1 MPRIKPEIDPQTPV
15 QKTESV
21 PTQETSTQEGS
32 GLQRGQF
39 RAYQTS
45 LLYKHTQ
52 IEMLV
57 SLVLASCVC
66 LAFWDFAPSGLLLG
80 WAAAVNFMPGIR
92 SLFIRSRAD
101 DCRPDEIV
109 AWGEFYT
116 TSVVISG
123 LCWSSLAAITLK
135 YGGSGMEP
143 FTMVVLCCIS
153 LTAYVTMQSSP
164 QAIAAFVLPAMLP
177 MAALSLRE
185 FGMISYS
192 LGIVALVM
200 TGLMV
205 VSSRT
210 LRDVLTKSFSLSF
223 HNTELIQKLIVAR
236 EAAEAAKKYSEDI
249 NLKLQHEIRE
259 RMQAEKEIKASKQ
272 KLSAILDNMQDTVYQ
287 VDENDMILWVTP
299 SIKDLL
305 GYTTEESSG
314 RNIIEF
320 YADEQEFFRFKQELY
335 AQRGLLQNFTS
346 EWVCKN
352 GERIWIAE
360 NSHYKY
366 NQDGEIVGIEGSV
379 RNITELKETRN
390 SLFEEKENAQ
400 VTLGSIADGV
410 IRTNTDG
417 CIEYMNSAAEKAVG
431 CSIAESHGK
440 SVMEVFKI
448 IDEKTHK
455 TPPNP
460 VQLSIDE
467 GKSIMLPGYLQLIH
481 PYHSKRM
488 TIEVVASPIRDLHDD
503 VTGVVVVFHDVSELR
518 SLSKM
523 TYQATH
529 DSLTGL
535 INRREFERRVS
546 QALDNARNNDG
557 RYVLCYLDL
566 DNFKVVND
574 TSGHIAGDELLKM
587 LKTRFLSVTR
597 EADSLARL
605 GGDEFG
611 ILLAGCSMEWA
622 IDVAEKIRVMV
633 EDFRFVWDN
642 KAFRIGV
649 SIGVVRI
656 GADSGAL
663 SDVLSAADSACY
675 MAKEKGRNRVH
686 VYEENDKE
694 LLEHQ
699 GQMQWIQQI
708 HDVLEK
714 DRFRLFFQVIER
726 LDRAP
731 GEANK
736 IHGEVLLR
744 IMDTDMQLVGPG
756 SFIPPAERY
765 NLMPMIDRWVVENT
779 LKLLSGNIDKV
790 VRIMD
795 RCCINLS
802 GQSLSD
808 ERFMKFLVDQI
819 HNAGVPPE
827 LLCFEITETAV
838 IANLNTATSLI
849 SSLRDMGC
857 RFALDDFGVGLSSFG
872 YLRNLSV
879 DYLKLDG
886 SFVKNMVKNKTDYE
900 MVRAVNQVG
909 HTMNI
914 MTIAEFVEDEAT
926 LQAVRELGVDY
937 AQGYVIS
944 RPVPMEIA
952 LFSDS
957 AAAIPR
963 DSAPVVTGRSFGA
976 GSLNS

>member
-39 RAYQTS
+39 RAYQTN
-45 LLYKHTQ
+45 LLYKQ
-52 IEMLV
+52 IQTEMLV
-57 SLVLASCVC
+57 SLVLTSCVC
-66 LAFWDFAPSGLLLG
+66 LAFWGFAPSGLLLG
-80 WAAAVNFMPGIR
+80 WAAAVNFMAGIR
-92 SLFIRSRAD
+92 SLYIRSRAD
-101 DCRPDEIV
+101 DYRPDEIV

-164 QAIAAFVLPAMLP
+164 QAISAFVLPAMLP
-177 MAALSLRE
+177 MAVLSLRE

-192 LGIVALVM
+192 LGVVALVM

-259 RMQAEKEIKASKQ
+259 RMQAEKEIEASKQ
-272 KLSAILDNMQDTVYQ
+272 KLSAILNNMQDTVYQ
-287 VDENDMILWVTP
+287 IDEEGMILWVTP
-299 SIKDLL
+299 SVKDLL
-305 GYTTEESSG
+305 GYTLEEFRG
-314 RNIIEF
+314 RNIMEF

-335 AQRGLLQNFTS
+335 AQCGLLHNFTA

-366 NQDGEIVGIEGSV
+366 NQDREIVGIEGSV
-379 RNITELKETRN
+379 RNITELKETRD

-417 CIEYMNSAAEKAVG
+417 YIEYMNSAAEKAVG
-431 CSIAESHGK
+431 CSIADSYGK
-440 SVMEVFKI
+440 SLMEVFTI
-448 IDEKTHK
+448 IDEKTLK

-481 PYHSKRM
+481 PYHNKHMS
-488 TIEVVASPIRDLHDD
+488 IEVIASPIRDLHDD

-546 QALDNARNNDG
+546 QALDNARNSDG

-611 ILLAGCSMEWA
+611 ILLAGCSLEWA

-649 SIGVVRI
+649 SIGVVRMC
-656 GADSGAL
+656 ADSGAL

-694 LLEHQ
+694 LLELQ
-699 GQMQWIQQI
+699 GQMQWVQQI
-708 HDVLEK
+708 HDVLEQ

-726 LDRAP
+726 LHRQP

-819 HNAGVPPE
+819 HDAGVPPE

-900 MVRAVNQVG
+900 MVRAVNQIG

-957 AAAIPR
+957 AAAISR
-963 DSAPVVTGRSFGA
+963 DSAPVVTGRSIGA
-976 GSLNS
+976 GPLNS

>member
-1 MPRIKPEIDPQTPV
+1 MLGKKSENAPQTPD
-15 QKTESV
+15 QKAQSV
-21 PTQETSTQEGS
+21 PSQEASTQEGS

-39 RAYQTS
+39 RQYQTN
-45 LLYKHTQ
+45 LLYKQ
-52 IEMLV
+52 IQTEMLV
-57 SLVLASCVC
+57 SLILTTCVC
-66 LAFWDFAPSGLLLG
+66 MVFWEQVPRGLLLG
-80 WAAAVNFMPGIR
+80 WAVVVNFMAGIR
-92 SLFIRSRAD
+92 SLFIRTRAD
-101 DCRPDEIV
+101 DFRPDQIV

-123 LCWSSLAAITLK
+123 LCWSALGAITLK
-135 YGGSGMEP
+135 YGGHDMEP

-177 MAALSLRE
+177 MAAMSLRE
-185 FGMISYS
+185 FGMVSYS
-192 LGIVALVM
+192 LGIVALVI

-210 LRDVLTKSFSLSF
+210 LRDVLAKSFSLSF

-249 NLKLQHEIRE
+249 NLKLQHEIKE

-272 KLSAILDNMQDTVYQ
+272 KLSAILNNMQDTVYQ
-287 VDENDMILWVTP
+287 IDEEGKILWVTP
-299 SIKDLL
+299 SVKDLL
-305 GYTTEESSG
+305 GYTPEEFRG
-314 RNIIEF
+314 RNIMEF
-320 YADEQEFFRFKQELY
+320 YADEQEFYRFKQELY
-335 AQRGLLQNFTS
+335 AQRGMLQNFTA

-366 NQDGEIVGIEGSV
+366 NQNREIVGIEGSV
-379 RNITELKETRN
+379 RNITELKETRD

-410 IRTNTDG
+410 IRTNTEG
-417 CIEYMNSAAEKAVG
+417 YVEYMNSAAEKAVG
-431 CSIAESHGK
+431 CSSAESYGK
-440 SVMEVFKI
+440 SLMEVFNI
-448 IDEKTHK
+448 VDEKTLK

-460 VQLSIDE
+460 VKLSIDE

-481 PYHSKRM
+481 PYHNKRM
-488 TIEVVASPIRDLHDD
+488 SIEVIASPIRDLHDE
-503 VTGVVVVFHDVSELR
+503 VTGVVIVFHDVSELR

-546 QALDNARNNDG
+546 QALDNARNSDG

-611 ILLAGCSMEWA
+611 ILLAGCSLEWA
-622 IDVAEKIRVMV
+622 IEVAEKIRVMV

-663 SDVLSAADSACY
+663 SDVLRAADSACY

-686 VYEENDKE
+686 VYEENDRE
-694 LLEHQ
+694 ILERQ
-699 GQMQWIQQI
+699 GQMQWVQQI
-708 HDVLEK
+708 HDVLEQ

-726 LDRAP
+726 LDRTPGDAP
-731 GEANK
+731 K

-744 IMDTDMQLVGPG
+744 IMDTNMQLVGPG

-765 NLMPMIDRWVVENT
+765 NLMPMIDRWVVENA
-779 LKLLSGNIDKV
+779 LKLLSQNVSKV

-808 ERFMKFLVDQI
+808 DRFMKFLVDHIQDS
-819 HNAGVPPE
+819 GVPPD

-849 SSLRDMGC
+849 SSLREMGC

-886 SFVKNMVKNKTDYE
+886 SFVKNMVKNRTDYE
-900 MVRAVNQVG
+900 MVRAVNEIG

-914 MTIAEFVEDEAT
+914 KTIAEFVEDEAT
-926 LQAVRELGVDY
+926 LKAVRELGVDY

-944 RPVPMEIA
+944 KPVPMEIA

-957 AAAIPR
+957 AAKV
-963 DSAPVVTGRSFGA
+963 SQENVPVTADRTPST